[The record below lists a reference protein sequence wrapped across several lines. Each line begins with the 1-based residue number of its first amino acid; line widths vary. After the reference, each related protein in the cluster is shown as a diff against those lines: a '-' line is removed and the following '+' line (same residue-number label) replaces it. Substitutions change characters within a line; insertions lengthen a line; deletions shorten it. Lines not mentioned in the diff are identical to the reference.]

1 MDKFVEKMKADGLND
16 AAIAAFKHNY
26 EQLVA
31 GNDGIV
37 AESDIEA
44 VAVRYPPRERNSMLL
59 KFSLRSLDLHWS
71 TAIVSA
77 EFAVNE

>member
-1 MDKFVEKMKADGLND
+1 MEKFEAKMKGDGLNA

-44 VAVRYPPRERNSMLL
+44 ISVRPPPSQDPLYCSREC
-59 KFSLRSLDLHWS
+59 WS
-71 TAIVSA
+71 ADCPS
-77 EFAVNE
+77 

>member
-1 MDKFVEKMKADGLND
+1 MDKFTEKMKGDGLNP

-44 VAVRYPPRERNSMLL
+44 ISVRSP
-59 KFSLRSLDLHWS
+59 
-71 TAIVSA
+71 I
-77 EFAVNE
+77 

>member
-1 MDKFVEKMKADGLND
+1 MDKVTEKMKGDGLNP

-44 VAVRYPPRERNSMLL
+44 ISVRSP
-59 KFSLRSLDLHWS
+59 
-71 TAIVSA
+71 V
-77 EFAVNE
+77 

>member
-1 MDKFVEKMKADGLND
+1 MDKFVEKMKGDGLND

-44 VAVRYPPRERNSMLL
+44 IAVRLPLQVIRHNLVYCP
-59 KFSLRSLDLHWS
+59 
-71 TAIVSA
+71 
-77 EFAVNE
+77 